1 MRIIQIYIASLRRI
15 LAIVQSRVCRLVGTA
30 MSGDNAEGTVGIEMD
45 ELQDEEDPT
54 DVDYKPTEK
63 EKKASGPS
71 YEERFD
77 SLLTEYYDDKKTW
90 WDAVEDL
97 LKKDGEF
104 AEKVSCS

>member
-1 MRIIQIYIASLRRI
+1 
-15 LAIVQSRVCRLVGTA
+15 

-45 ELQDEEDPT
+45 DLEDVEDPT
-54 DVDYKPTEK
+54 DVDYKPTRK
-63 EKKASGPS
+63 EKKKALGPS

-77 SLLTEYYDDKKTW
+77 SILTEYYDDKKTW

-97 LKKDGEF
+97 LKKDSDF

>member
-1 MRIIQIYIASLRRI
+1 
-15 LAIVQSRVCRLVGTA
+15 

-45 ELQDEEDPT
+45 DLEDVEDPT

-63 EKKASGPS
+63 EKKKASGPS

-77 SLLTEYYDDKKTW
+77 SILTEYDDKKTW

-97 LKKDGEF
+97 LKKDGDF

>member
-1 MRIIQIYIASLRRI
+1 
-15 LAIVQSRVCRLVGTA
+15 
-30 MSGDNAEGTVGIEMD
+30 MSGGNAEGAVGIEMG
-45 ELQDEEDPT
+45 ELQDEE
-54 DVDYKPTEK
+54 EK
-63 EKKASGPS
+63 EKKKAS

-77 SLLTEYYDDKKTW
+77 SILTEYYDDKKTW